1 MLIVKCGSIEVTRP
15 GAELLLTLFDGLL
28 ALLNVNCEH
37 EILFNEPVNLD
48 IFDGEPTVAVGDSKD
63 DDSLNEFSISLVIA
77 FKVAGLGRIL
87 GIEISSVF
95 TLLIFVSLVV
105 VDIETVR
112 LFVVKVVDVDGCC
125 CKASDNLSIGV
136 NFNEASTIID

>member
-1 MLIVKCGSIEVTRP
+1 MLIVRCGSIDVTRP

-28 ALLNVNCEH
+28 ALNVNCEH
-37 EILFNEPVNLD
+37 EILFNDPVNLE
-48 IFDGEPTVAVGDSKD
+48 IFDGEPIVAVGDSND

-77 FKVAGLGRIL
+77 CKVAGLGRIL
-87 GIEISSVF
+87 GVELS
-95 TLLIFVSLVV
+95 LLIFVSFVV

-112 LFVVKVVDVDGCC
+112 LFVVIVVDVDGCCC
-125 CKASDNLSIGV
+125 CKASDNLSIGA